1 MGSKKSVCGR
11 IIIEFDENSVVLSM
25 FARIMQEMN
34 AGLAIPATD
43 GVVASIKPVET
54 GIETAISDWDASHR
68 IKLSDGTRKNYRAY
82 LTGVKIACGWSS
94 LADIRTDPV
103 LAYMASMVE
112 SKRWSNAT
120 HNCALSALQSFS
132 RWLKRTKR
140 LRHDFMEDAE
150 CLRNDGDDGS
160 RAATTD
166 ELRRLIGWAVARE
179 RASKK
184 ATAPAALSYLLMA
197 TTGMR
202 VGTLGMLRWKHFQE
216 ENGVPFLR
224 WLPDINKSG
233 HRRECAINS
242 ELWAVLQAHREKM
255 REFSRETP
263 VVRRKLSERHTET
276 LDLPTNPDDPE
287 AVVFPVLSPRSTF
300 KKDRDRALIPAEDR
314 RNRVFSPHSCRKWTE
329 TTLQTAGCPQG
340 IIDFL
345 MLHTAH
351 VRAQYTDTPL
361 CVQFQH
367 VERLPKLWPGN
378 YLEND
383 TKNNETKPLDDTG
396 NGRYLLPDESIP
408 VLSDKRIAHSA
419 PAPLPSIRLNVGGG
433 SEASGLLDCLAGL
446 GDGTAVES
454 ARSIPKRP
462 FRDSSSRVAL
472 VTLLRS
478 VASLLEAES
487 DVEVHKEG
495 QEQQS

>member
-1 MGSKKSVCGR
+1 MGSEKNVCGR
-11 IIIEFDENSVVLSM
+11 IIIEFDQNSLVLGV
-25 FARIMQEMN
+25 FARILHEMN
-34 AGLAIPATD
+34 AGFTMPATD
-43 GVVASIKPVET
+43 GVVATIKPIET
-54 GIETAISDWDASHR
+54 GIETAISDWDAAHR
-68 IKLSDGTRKNYRAY
+68 IKLSEGTRKNYRAY

-94 LADIRTDPV
+94 LADIRTEPV

-112 SKRWSNAT
+112 SKQWSNAT

-160 RAATTD
+160 RAATSD
-166 ELRRLIGWAVARE
+166 ELRRLIGWAVSRE

-314 RNRVFSPHSCRKWTE
+314 RARVFSPHSCRKWTE
-329 TTLQTAGCPQG
+329 TTLQTTGCPQG

-378 YLEND
+378 YLEID
-383 TKNNETKPLDDTG
+383 TKNPERKPLDDVG
-396 NGRYLLPDESIP
+396 NIRYSDSRESTPTESDNRLGRS
-408 VLSDKRIAHSA
+408 
-419 PAPLPSIRLNVGGG
+419 APLPSSVDSRHVRDGF
-433 SEASGLLDCLAGL
+433 EASGLLDCLQRL
-446 GDGTAVES
+446 GDGTVES

-462 FRDSSSRVAL
+462 FRDSSRVAL

-478 VASLLEAES
+478 VASLLEAEG
-487 DVEVHKEG
+487 DG
-495 QEQQS
+495 QEEPSR